1 MDMGPRAG
9 YDKFTGRAIM
19 TLIGGWCIS
28 IAIGEQIA
36 WGNQSTYVASYFKM
50 LGHDV
55 DME

>member
-1 MDMGPRAG
+1 VDMGPRAG